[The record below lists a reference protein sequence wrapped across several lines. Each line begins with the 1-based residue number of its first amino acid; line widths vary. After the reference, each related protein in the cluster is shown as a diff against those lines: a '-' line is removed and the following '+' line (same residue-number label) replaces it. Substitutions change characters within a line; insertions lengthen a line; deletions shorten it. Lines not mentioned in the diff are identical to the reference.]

1 MAWGV
6 AQTESSRERTA
17 ARWLEAAGTPTWLP
31 LIRAGARVEPLFR
44 GYLFV
49 ELGGSWAAIE
59 NTIGI
64 LKLLRSGERPA
75 QLPAAELAR
84 LRGMERDGLVRLP
97 KPRGL
102 LIGDKIRVIRGL
114 FADHLAVYDGQSSRD
129 RVWILL
135 EFLGQQ
141 TRAEIQRADFR
152 AV

>member
-1 MAWGV
+1 
-6 AQTESSRERTA
+6 
-17 ARWLEAAGTPTWLP
+17 
-31 LIRAGARVEPLFR
+31 LFK
-44 GYLFV
+44 GYLFC
-49 ELGGSWAAIE
+49 ELGGSWARIE
-59 NTIGI
+59 NTVGI

-75 QLPAAELAR
+75 QLPAAELVR

-102 LIGDKIRVIRGL
+102 LIGDKVRVIRGL
-114 FADHLAVYDGQSSRD
+114 FADHLALYDGQASRD

-141 TRAEIQRADFR
+141 TRAEIQRSDFR

>member
-17 ARWLEAAGTPTWLP
+17 ARWLEAAGTNTWLP

-59 NTIGI
+59 NTIGV

-75 QLPAAELAR
+75 QLPVFELAR
-84 LRGMERDGLVRLP
+84 LRAMERDGLVRLP

-152 AV
+152 TV

>member
-1 MAWGV
+1 MLWGV

-17 ARWLEAAGTPTWLP
+17 QRWLEATGTETWLP

-44 GYLFV
+44 GYVFV

-59 NTIGI
+59 NTIGVV
-64 LKLLRSGERPA
+64 KLLRSGERPA
-75 QLPAAELAR
+75 RLPEAEIAR

-102 LIGDKIRVIRGL
+102 LVGDRIRVIRGL
-114 FADHLAVYDGQSSRD
+114 FADHLAIYDGQSSHD

-141 TRAEIQRADFR
+141 TRAEIKRADFR
-152 AV
+152 TV